1 MQLTLKTII
10 PLAAVFAYALLF
22 AVVIMSKPQNA
33 LRSRFRWYLSAMVI
47 WSIAA
52 FVVLQDFGSTTF
64 WFRLMTSSAL
74 ASMIALF
81 YFTQAAVTKKIR
93 IASLIYGYGLA
104 AILINQFTGLV
115 TPYAEILNGELVYEF
130 APYVAIVAGPA
141 YLVMLLSIFQLLWNT
156 RLTRDETQYSR
167 YSLFAVAI
175 LIILVG
181 GSLNFTELGKYPID
195 ILANILAAFM
205 ITYTILRHQLLDIKV
220 VIRKSLLYAIPTIL
234 VGVIYFLF
242 ISLALQI
249 FSSSARENLFSL
261 SLIVS
266 IFAALLVQPFRDYLQ
281 KSIDRFFFRERYN
294 TIQMLQRVSQAASSV
309 INLDELT
316 SMILNE
322 ITAAIHIEK
331 AAIFLKYNGKKNL
344 MVASQIGT
352 RISPRTVIAGENP
365 LINWLNI
372 NDFIVS
378 RQELETDTRFRALWG
393 EERNVINALGA
404 EIFIPLNAK
413 GELVGLLALGPK
425 LSEQSYSNEDKQ
437 TLLSL
442 AHQTAVAVQNA
453 QLYNTAQQELK
464 QRRETEKRLQLQLKR
479 LSALQNINIAITTNI
494 DLQIPLYLLLEQ
506 VTDELGVDAADVLLY
521 DEENLQLFF
530 VAGRGFQTEA
540 LRYTKLDLGQG
551 LAGRA
556 AETLEVIHIKDI
568 RSEPTSLKK
577 APLLPNEDFV
587 SYFGVPLISKGKIQG
602 VLELFH
608 RTVLEPDQDW
618 LNFLDTLTSET
629 AIAVDNAQLFR
640 GLEKSNLDLAMAYET
655 TLEGWAKTLELRD
668 RETEGHSQRVLDLT
682 NRMSKKMGIS
692 DEDLINIQR
701 GAVLH
706 DIGKMGVPDN
716 ILLKEGSL
724 NEEEWVIM
732 RKHPIFAYDMLETI
746 PFLKKASDIPYCHHE
761 KWDGS
766 GYPRG
771 LKGEEI
777 PMGARIFALV
787 DVWDALRSDRPYRKA
802 WTDTD
807 AREYI
812 HDQAGRHFDPIVVK
826 AFEEIIDLEHR
837 SARKK
842 PSKKKG

>member
-1 MQLTLKTII
+1 M
-10 PLAAVFAYALLF
+10 LF
-22 AVVIMSKPQNA
+22 SV
-33 LRSRFRWYLSAMVI
+33 
-47 WSIAA
+47 
-52 FVVLQDFGSTTF
+52 
-64 WFRLMTSSAL
+64 
-74 ASMIALF
+74 
-81 YFTQAAVTKKIR
+81 
-93 IASLIYGYGLA
+93 
-104 AILINQFTGLV
+104 
-115 TPYAEILNGELVYEF
+115 
-130 APYVAIVAGPA
+130 
-141 YLVMLLSIFQLLWNT
+141 FQLLSNT
-156 RLTRDETQYSR
+156 RTTRDETQYSR

-175 LIILVG
+175 IIILIG

-195 ILANILAAFM
+195 IIANIIAALI
-205 ITYTILRHQLLDIKV
+205 ITYAILRHQLLDIKV
-220 VIRKSLLYAIPTIL
+220 VIRKSLLYAIPTIF

-249 FSSSARENLFSL
+249 FSSNARENLFFL

-266 IFAALLVQPFRDYLQ
+266 IFAALLVQPFRDYMQ

-294 TIQMLQRVSQAASSV
+294 TIQMLQRVSRAASSV

-316 SMILNE
+316 SMILME
-322 ITAAIHIEK
+322 ITDAIHIQK

-352 RISPRTVIAGENP
+352 RISPRTVIVGENP
-365 LINWLNI
+365 LISWLNL
-372 NDFIVS
+372 NDFIVT
-378 RQELETDTRFRALWG
+378 RQELETDTRFRSLWG
-393 EERNVINALGA
+393 EERNVINNLGA

-425 LSEQSYSNEDKQ
+425 LSEQAYSNEDKQ

-453 QLYNTAQQELK
+453 QLYSTAQQELK

-521 DEENLQLFF
+521 DEENQQLFF

-540 LRYTKLDLGQG
+540 LKYTKLDLGQG
-551 LAGRA
+551 LAGKA
-556 AETLEVIHIKDI
+556 AETLKVIHIKDI
-568 RSEPTSLKK
+568 RSETTSLNR

-608 RTVLEPDQDW
+608 RSAMEPDQDW

-640 GLEKSNLDLAMAYET
+640 DLEKSNLDLAVAYET

-668 RETEGHSQRVLDLT
+668 RETEGHSKRVLDLT
-682 NRMSKKMGIS
+682 TRISKKLGVGD
-692 DEDLINIQR
+692 DELINIQR

-706 DIGKMGVPDN
+706 DIGKMGVPDH
-716 ILLKEGSL
+716 ILLKEGPL
-724 NEEEWVIM
+724 NEEEWEIM
-732 RKHPIFAYDMLETI
+732 HKHPVFAYDMLSTI
-746 PFLKKASDIPYCHHE
+746 PFLKKASDVPYCHHE
-761 KWDGS
+761 KWDGT

-771 LKGEEI
+771 LRGEEI
-777 PMGARIFALV
+777 PIGARIFALV

-802 WTDTD
+802 WSDD
-807 AREYI
+807 EARDHI
-812 HDQAGRHFDPIVVK
+812 RKQAGMHFDPIVVK
-826 AFEEIIDLEHR
+826 AFEEIIDIEQR
-837 SARKK
+837 SIRKRHSEK
-842 PSKKKG
+842 NT